1 MRAMS
6 GLTLD
11 QAQTRLAEY
20 YAAEAAVLKG
30 QRYEIAGRSL
40 VRADL
45 TSIRAGITEWESRV
59 KALSLRASGRR
70 RVVTPR
76 PGF

>member
-1 MRAMS
+1 MS
-6 GLTLD
+6 GLTLE
-11 QAQTRLAEY
+11 QSQTRLAEY

-40 VRADL
+40 WRADL
-45 TSIRAGITEWESRV
+45 ATIREGINEWEARV
-59 KALSLRASGRR
+59 KVLSLRASGRR